1 LLDYN
6 NFNGLLEILNGLDI
20 AAVVRLQRTWAK
32 VNIKQL
38 LDSLREVTAPEKNFQ
53 KLREYIHHANPPIIP
68 YLGRYLSDLTFVDDG
83 NPNTIIE
90 DNVELINFF
99 KQRLIGDIIL
109 EIQTYQQVGYKFQ
122 RDPTIHSYITMFP
135 VKTDKELFDLSLTI
149 EPRESPNATSK

>member
-1 LLDYN
+1 VFARFVENRRL
-6 NFNGLLEILNGLDI
+6 GLRAIFF
-20 AAVVRLQRTWAK
+20 K
-32 VNIKQL
+32 
-38 LDSLREVTAPEKNFQ
+38 
-53 KLREYIHHANPPIIP
+53 
-68 YLGRYLSDLTFVDDG
+68 GRYLSDLTFVDDG